1 MAEERAL
8 TPERELLR
16 LIEEPGVKEKIP
28 RAKIRR
34 KIFSLF
40 SPIAFKA
47 RLSFLKTKFK
57 GNFDLQRFIH
67 LEIRVINRFLEIT
80 IFILIFYL
88 VGNLTIAIINLDK
101 KSGLGLEIKRT
112 LTPSVFQQTSP
123 LKIAAY
129 YLEKARARD
138 IFKMGLSGVADAK
151 QIPKMPVSKIVE
163 VSKNLKLVGI
173 SWSQDPDVI
182 IEDTRAGRA
191 YFLKRGQ
198 VINDFKVKAIFKD
211 KVILRYQEEEIEL
224 R

>member
-16 LIEEPGVKEKIP
+16 LIEEPGAKEKIP

-57 GNFDLQRFIH
+57 GDLNLQKFIH
-67 LEIRVINRFLEIT
+67 LEIKVINRFLEIS

-88 VGNLTIAIINLDK
+88 VGNFVVSIINLDK
-101 KSGLGLEIKRT
+101 KPGLGLEIKKT
-112 LTPSVFQQTSP
+112 LALSVFPQISP
-123 LKIAAY
+123 LKTASY

-151 QIPKMPVSKIVE
+151 QISKMPVSKIVE

-173 SWSQDPDVI
+173 SWSQDPDAI
-182 IEDTRAGRA
+182 IEDIQAGRA

-198 VINDFKVKAIFKD
+198 VINDFQVKAIFKD